1 MTTEA
6 DPVDPVLTEDD
17 LVTVSDKPREP
28 TEYERRLRRESAKH
42 RTDAKMARD
51 EVERIKAAQENEKEA
66 IRAQAKADAD
76 LRVIRAELKAAAIAA
91 GMVDLDG
98 LKLLDL
104 SGVKLSESGDIEGAD
119 ALFAAAKTAKPYL
132 FGDKSSTTSP
142 VSPPP
147 IKAPEA
153 KNARDMSPEEYAIA
167 RKQVTAIRR

>member
-6 DPVDPVLTEDD
+6 DPVDPVPTEDD
-17 LVTVSDKPREP
+17 PVTVADKPREP

-42 RTDAKMARD
+42 RTDAKAARD
-51 EVERIKAAQENEKEA
+51 EADRIKATMESEKEA

-119 ALFAAAKTAKPYL
+119 ALFEAAKKAKPYL
-132 FGDKSSTTSP
+132 FGDKSNTASIT
-142 VSPPP
+142 PPP
-147 IKAPEA
+147 SPKAPEA
-153 KNARDMSPEEYAIA
+153 KNARDMTPEEYAIA